1 MSDLSRRLFLGA
13 AGAAGA
19 AAVAGS
25 ALDTPD
31 RAPRGM
37 AGPIVARV
45 RDVASGE
52 VTVYVGT
59 REVRRHD
66 PALAASL
73 ARAAATAH

>member
-13 AGAAGA
+13 AGAASA

-25 ALDTPD
+25 ALD
-31 RAPRGM
+31 APERPPRDLT
-37 AGPIVARV
+37 GPIVARV
-45 RDVASGE
+45 SDVASGE

-59 REVRRHD
+59 RELRRHD

-73 ARAAATAH
+73 ARAAASAH

>member
-25 ALDTPD
+25 ALDAPE

-37 AGPIVARV
+37 TGPIVARV

-73 ARAAATAH
+73 ARAATAH